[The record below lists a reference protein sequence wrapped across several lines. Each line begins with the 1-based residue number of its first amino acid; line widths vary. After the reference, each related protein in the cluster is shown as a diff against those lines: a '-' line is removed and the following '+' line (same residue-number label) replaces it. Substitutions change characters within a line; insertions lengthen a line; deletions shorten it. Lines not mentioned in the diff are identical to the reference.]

1 MSEITPRPA
10 RRRRRADA
18 ERSAAAVLDAALTVL
33 TQRPEASVE
42 DVAAASGV
50 SRQTVYA
57 HFPSRDALL
66 HAVVDRI
73 TAETVAVLDAARL
86 DEGRATEALLRF
98 LDAGWRTFERYPLLQ
113 GLPAVD
119 AETDRAR
126 HEPVLAR
133 LLALVRRGQRS
144 GEFDADPAPEWLLTA
159 TVALGHAAGEQ
170 VGAGRM
176 TADAALTELRRSV
189 LRVFG
194 ARKSG

>member
-1 MSEITPRPA
+1 MSEITP

-18 ERSAAAVLDAALTVL
+18 ERSAAAVLDAAMTVL
-33 TQRPEASVE
+33 ARRPDASVE

-57 HFPSRDALL
+57 HFSSRDALL
-66 HAVVDRI
+66 SAVVEKI
-73 TAETVAVLDAARL
+73 TAEAVAVFDAARL
-86 DEGRATEALLRF
+86 DEGPAAEALLRF
-98 LDAGWRTFERYPLLQ
+98 LDAGWRMFERYPLLQ
-113 GLPAVD
+113 GLPSVD

-133 LLALVRRGQRS
+133 LLGLVRRGQRS
-144 GEFDADPAPEWLLTA
+144 GEFDQGASPEWLLAA

-170 VGAGRM
+170 VGAGRL
-176 TADAALTELRRSV
+176 TADAALAELRRSV

-194 ARKSG
+194 ARKPG